1 MKEIML
7 SELVIVF
14 LLLLPV
20 IQPFIKGF
28 RTQEGLVWLPLIAL
42 LVCIGFVPAYGFRPE
57 CVPLFVYALVVNI
70 RKFHTLILNVKRAYI
85 APYDENLVP
94 ILLSLL
100 FLSLGMGMALY
111 FAPSVDT
118 ALLNQ
123 GVRSVRLIDS
133 TRNATIVARV
143 YETPSVNVA
152 RTADAHPTILMVPPE
167 LGSAPSV
174 DRLCGQLRDNGFT
187 VISYSRLGFDAPAVS
202 EDGKLRYP
210 ALGNLLGLFNTA
222 ISGTDTEKAN
232 QRGKLMEEGRQRDIE
247 FLLSSIRDGGLGL
260 AASGSMILAAY
271 DAGASALI
279 MLAASPAFVAAH
291 PEVKGVIAVESPLWS
306 VYQTEIKAVLENPS
320 WWTRLLDNLANL
332 WPKPVR
338 ATGELPRPMIP
349 TLFLVS
355 DKVTKQKER
364 NGRYSPVVRSLRLP
378 SSMALL
384 IAVEGAGTLDY
395 ADYPAKYPLY
405 SLFFSGR
412 SQSAWRDKDFIAG
425 TASLMGNFATLV
437 LEQPVAGIHHWET
450 GLSDKSYFEAGGGWN
465 LPNAR
470 SILLP

>member
-7 SELVIVF
+7 PELVVVF
-14 LLLLPV
+14 LLLLP
-20 IQPFIKGF
+20 IIRPFIKGL

-42 LVCIGFVPAYGFRPE
+42 LVCVGLLPAYGFRLE
-57 CVPLFVYALVVNI
+57 CIPLFVYVLVVHI
-70 RKFHTLILNVKRAYI
+70 RKLYTLISNKNRAYI
-85 APYDENLVP
+85 APYDENLAP

-100 FLSLGMGMALY
+100 FLSLGAGIALY

-118 ALLNQ
+118 ALLNE
-123 GVRSVRLIDS
+123 GVRSVRLIDGA
-133 TRNATIVARV
+133 RNATIVARV
-143 YETPSVNVA
+143 YETPDANVVK
-152 RTADAHPTILMVPPE
+152 TADVRPVMLMVPPA

-210 ALGNLLGLFNTA
+210 AFGDLMGLFNTF
-222 ISGTDTEKAN
+222 ISGADTEKAN
-232 QRGKLMEEGRQRDIE
+232 QRGKLIEEERQRDIE
-247 FLLSSIRDGGLGL
+247 FLLSSIRTGGLGL
-260 AASGSMILAAY
+260 APPASIILTAY
-271 DAGASALI
+271 DAGASALV

-306 VYQTEIKAVLENPS
+306 VYQTETQAAPEHTS

-332 WPKPVR
+332 WPKPVQ
-338 ATGELPRPMIP
+338 ATGELPRPAIP

-355 DKVTKQKER
+355 DKVTNQKER
-364 NGRYSPVVRSLRLP
+364 NGRYSPIMRSLRLP
-378 SSMALL
+378 SSLALL

-412 SQSAWRDKDFIAG
+412 SRAAWHNKDFIAG
-425 TASLMGNFATLV
+425 TASLMGNFAALV
-437 LEQPVAGIHHWET
+437 LEQPIAGIRHWET
-450 GLSDKSYFEAGGGWN
+450 GLSDKTYVEAGGGWN
-465 LPNAR
+465 LPDAR

>member
-7 SELVIVF
+7 PELVIVF

-20 IQPFIKGF
+20 IRPFIEGL
-28 RTQEGLVWLPLIAL
+28 RTQEGLVWFPLIAL
-42 LVCIGFVPAYGFRPE
+42 LICIGLLPAYGFRPE

-70 RKFHTLILNVKRAYI
+70 RKLHTLILNRNRAYI
-85 APYDENLVP
+85 ASYDGNLVP

-100 FLSLGMGMALY
+100 FLSLGAGVALY

-118 ALLNQ
+118 ALLNE
-123 GVRSVRLIDS
+123 GVRSVRLIDGA
-133 TRNATIVARV
+133 RNATIVARV
-143 YETPSVNVA
+143 YETPDANVA
-152 RTADAHPTILMVPPE
+152 QTAEAHPVILMAPPA

-210 ALGNLLGLFNTA
+210 AFGDLVGLFHTL

-232 QRGKLMEEGRQRDIE
+232 QRGKLIEEGRRQDIE
-247 FLLSSIRDGGLGL
+247 FLLSSIRAGGLGL
-260 AASGSMILAAY
+260 ASPGSIILAAY

-291 PEVKGVIAVESPLWS
+291 PEIKGVIAVESPLWS
-306 VYQTEIKAVLENPS
+306 VYQTETKAAPENAS

-338 ATGELPRPMIP
+338 ATGELPRPAIP

-355 DKVTKQKER
+355 DKVTNQKER

-412 SQSAWRDKDFIAG
+412 SRAAWRDKDFIAG
-425 TASLMGNFATLV
+425 TASLMGNFAALV
-437 LEQPVAGIHHWET
+437 LEQPVSGIRHWET
-450 GLSDKSYFEAGGGWN
+450 GLSDKTYFETGGGWN
-465 LPNAR
+465 LPDAR